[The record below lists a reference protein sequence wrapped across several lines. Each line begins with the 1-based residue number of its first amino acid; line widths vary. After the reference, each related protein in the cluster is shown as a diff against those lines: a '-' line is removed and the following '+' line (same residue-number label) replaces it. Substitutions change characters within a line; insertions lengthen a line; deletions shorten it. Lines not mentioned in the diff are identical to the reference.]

1 MLILEKNLNNY
12 VLYFLAYIDSNSEDI
27 DSDASGKEVD
37 SDIENEKEISYD
49 RKIYKEDLVVC
60 NYNYTSNLKT

>member
-12 VLYFLAYIDSNSEDI
+12 VLYFLAYIDSNSEDS

-49 RKIYKEDLVVC
+49 RKI
-60 NYNYTSNLKT
+60 SF